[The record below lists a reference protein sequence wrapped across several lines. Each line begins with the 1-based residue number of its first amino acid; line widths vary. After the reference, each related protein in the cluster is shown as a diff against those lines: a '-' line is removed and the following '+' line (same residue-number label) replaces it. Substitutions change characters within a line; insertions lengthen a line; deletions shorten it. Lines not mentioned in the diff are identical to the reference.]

1 MSKGAKVRSSGYQTG
16 ITIERSWVRI
26 LSHPTLVGNVVK
38 AMLGQIPVPNPG
50 SDTKKKKYIGSQMGR
65 TKNILKKHIRD
76 FDNVNLVM
84 VVW

>member
-1 MSKGAKVRSSGYQTG
+1 
-16 ITIERSWVRI
+16 
-26 LSHPTLVGNVVK
+26 
-38 AMLGQIPVPNPG
+38 MLGQIPVPNPG

-65 TKNILKKHIRD
+65 TKNLLKKHIRD